1 MVWFSRMFQNY
12 CFQLISFPIQLSGEL
27 GTPISC
33 SMFIQQDLHVVVGV
47 RTLRSSLT
55 LLTRSCEVSDPSS
68 DRCCASLP
76 LSLILPVHYSA
87 SQQSV
92 PALLGSN
99 PPPSALLCSLP
110 TLRTAQGS
118 APRILP
124 SGFLRPPFPP
134 TSNRLSCL
142 RSAKKNSYT

>member
-27 GTPISC
+27 GTPISNC
-33 SMFIQQDLHVVVGV
+33 SMFIQQDLHVLGV
-47 RTLRSSLT
+47 RTLRRSSLT

-99 PPPSALLCSLP
+99 PPPALLCSLP
-110 TLRTAQGS
+110 TLRRG
-118 APRILP
+118 
-124 SGFLRPPFPP
+124 
-134 TSNRLSCL
+134 
-142 RSAKKNSYT
+142 